1 MQIVCFRIGL
11 VEKQIEDWKFE
22 ENNLEEQKER
32 LAERVSHSP
41 SHIIIYLFYLL
52 HKINTCFPNL
62 NKSKVLLKLSV
73 FCKKSEVQL
82 THFFH
87 FPDNF

>member
-1 MQIVCFRIGL
+1 

-41 SHIIIYLFYLL
+41 SYSLIALKYYNLFIL
-52 HKINTCFPNL
+52 F
-62 NKSKVLLKLSV
+62 VA
-73 FCKKSEVQL
+73 
-82 THFFH
+82 
-87 FPDNF
+87 

>member
-1 MQIVCFRIGL
+1 LNLLFICAFLKTIHLVTQLAIALLFNIKLIQIVCFRIGL

-41 SHIIIYLFYLL
+41 S
-52 HKINTCFPNL
+52 
-62 NKSKVLLKLSV
+62 
-73 FCKKSEVQL
+73 
-82 THFFH
+82 
-87 FPDNF
+87 